1 MLKYHGV
8 PYRSRQDSGLLGT
21 PCPWPSSQKHMGP
34 LSFFTRPKKTKKVKH
49 VSYPCC
55 CPLSGF
61 KGWRTDVHSFIR
73 TVRAKVHEP
82 AIGIDFES
90 KFLQR
95 FSKDRSAW
103 FFDAT
108 AIHCMMGGG
117 LSRMEEGKAMACRNK
132 RRNPSDHVQQDKLVH
147 IVVSCCPLPPH

>member
-1 MLKYHGV
+1 MSVILDVVVRYMV
-8 PYRSRQDSGLLGT
+8 SRGGGLT
-21 PCPWPSSQKHMGP
+21 
-34 LSFFTRPKKTKKVKH
+34 FI
-49 VSYPCC
+49 
-55 CPLSGF
+55 
-61 KGWRTDVHSFIR
+61 HSFC

-108 AIHCMMGGG
+108 AIHCVMGG
-117 LSRMEEGKAMACRNK
+117 RVA
-132 RRNPSDHVQQDKLVH
+132 
-147 IVVSCCPLPPH
+147 